1 MPSIFSLRGGVVM
14 FTVGPPTAIFGV
26 GTLEFSLDANAGELH
41 LELTL
46 VSRES
51 SYDLYCCSSLVV
63 AAAS

>member
-1 MPSIFSLRGGVVM
+1 M